1 MNQVLMIAAE
11 ASSVTYAQ
19 RILERWRTEGKDIHA
34 FGVGSEAMESMGFE
48 RFGKSEEMA
57 IVGAA
62 EIFESFSHIKSVFD
76 RIVEEAKIRKPKVAV
91 LLDYAEFNMMLAKK
105 LHGLG
110 IPVVYYIA
118 PQVWAWRK
126 GRVKKIKKYCSE
138 VLVIFPF
145 EVPFYEE
152 HQVPVKF
159 VGHPLLDEVDDKLM
173 YDENY
178 RRVHR
183 NQCGI
188 RDDEI
193 VLGLMPGSRRQE
205 VNQHFDIQLEAA
217 RILSKKYSNIKVAIL
232 TAPNFSKEFMQEKLD
247 NFRLPYMLLR
257 DEPFRMI
264 HLVDLMLVASGTAT
278 LQVGLMKKPMVI
290 MYRMKW
296 LTGIFAKI
304 FVRGSK
310 YFGLVNLILNKEA
323 VPERFQSEVT
333 PEKIAALLDRYIA
346 DKAYYKEVVSDLK
359 ELPQYL
365 GDKGASLRVTE
376 ALNKYLEAK

>member
-1 MNQVLMIAAE
+1 
-11 ASSVTYAQ
+11 
-19 RILERWRTEGKDIHA
+19 
-34 FGVGSEAMESMGFE
+34 
-48 RFGKSEEMA
+48 
-57 IVGAA
+57 
-62 EIFESFSHIKSVFD
+62 
-76 RIVEEAKIRKPKVAV
+76 
-91 LLDYAEFNMMLAKK
+91 
-105 LHGLG
+105 
-110 IPVVYYIA
+110 
-118 PQVWAWRK
+118 
-126 GRVKKIKKYCSE
+126 
-138 VLVIFPF
+138 
-145 EVPFYEE
+145 
-152 HQVPVKF
+152 
-159 VGHPLLDEVDDKLM
+159 
-173 YDENY
+173 
-178 RRVHR
+178 
-183 NQCGI
+183 
-188 RDDEI
+188 
-193 VLGLMPGSRRQE
+193 
-205 VNQHFDIQLEAA
+205 
-217 RILSKKYSNIKVAIL
+217 
-232 TAPNFSKEFMQEKLD
+232 MQEKLD